1 MSDADK
7 SNSDL
12 EQRNESS
19 FVRAIGSWLRR
30 GLGREGETTWRESVE
45 ELIEEEEDIA
55 EQISAEERDL
65 LMNLLRFG
73 KLRVEDAMVP
83 RSDIIAVSETATLEE
98 TVHLIKSEG
107 HSRMPV
113 FRENLDDVIG
123 MIHIKDVMDYW
134 GSERPFKLTDIVRGI
149 VFVPESMSAVDLL
162 AEMRL
167 TRHHMA
173 VTVDE
178 YGGTHGLV
186 TIEDLVEEIVGEI
199 EDEHDDVE
207 VPQLVPDD
215 EGVIE
220 ADARTRVEDLER
232 TLGIPLLEEED
243 EEDVDTL
250 GGLVSAIAGRVPRRG
265 ERIEHPSGVIFEII
279 EADPRRVTRLVVR
292 LPDGSKRADTE

>member
-1 MSDADK
+1 MSENEK
-7 SNSDL
+7 PLPDL
-12 EQRNESS
+12 EERNESS

-30 GLGREGETTWRESVE
+30 GLGREDETTWRESVE

-73 KLRVEDAMVP
+73 KLRAEDAMVP
-83 RSDIIAVSETATLEE
+83 RSDIVAVSETATLEE
-98 TVHLIKSEG
+98 TVDLIKSDG

-113 FRENLDDVIG
+113 YRENLDDVIG
-123 MIHIKDVMDYW
+123 MIHIKDVTDYW
-134 GSERPFKLTDIVRGI
+134 GSDQPFQLTDIMRGI

-162 AEMRL
+162 AEMRQ

-173 VTVDE
+173 VIVDE

-199 EDEHDDVE
+199 EDEHDE
-207 VPQLVPDD
+207 VDERQLVPDAD
-215 EGVIE
+215 GFIE
-220 ADARTRVEDLER
+220 ADGRTRVEELER
-232 TLGIPLLEEED
+232 TLGMVLLEEED
-243 EEDVDTL
+243 GEDVDTL

-265 ERIEHPSGVIFEII
+265 ERIEHQSGLVFEIV
-279 EADPRRVTRLVVR
+279 EADPRRVTLLRVR
-292 LPDGSKRADTE
+292 LPDGSNHHVTE